1 MQENKESKLGSRLYL
16 RLLTYTF
23 NHKLVFSI
31 SIVSMAIFA
40 VTDTAFAALIKP
52 LLDGS
57 FVEKDPKTIQ
67 MFPILLVGL
76 FLLRSIAGF
85 ISTYGIAWVGRN
97 IVKKIRKEMFDKLV
111 HTPTKTYDFSSSG
124 ELLSKVT
131 YDTEQVAEAATKA
144 ITVIVRDGLTVIGLL
159 GLMFYQSFILSLGL
173 FIIGPV
179 IAIFIKV
186 MSVRF
191 RDTSKHIQN
200 SMGYITNVV
209 EELIAGHRVVKI
221 FGGENSEKKSFEVVN
236 DNNKARHLKLALIQ
250 GISIPLVQFIV
261 ALFLAGIIYI
271 VTSEAYLSSISVG
284 TFMSFITAMIL
295 IFAPIKRLAEINVTL
310 QRGLAASESI
320 FNLLDS
326 ESESETKESNAKEIH
341 LNKNFNNIYF
351 NHINFSYYNDNNFVL
366 RDINFSVKK
375 GATCAIVGKSGSG
388 KSTLMNLLPRFYDI
402 KNGSIAIDDIDIN
415 MTTLKELRGLI
426 AYVGQDLTLFND
438 TIKNNIAYGLLEN
451 KSFDE
456 IEAAAKSANAYDFIN
471 AYESKFETLV
481 GDNGV
486 LLSGG
491 QRQRIAIARAILK
504 DSPILL
510 LDEATSSLDS
520 ESEKLIQGALA
531 TLQRNRTTIVIAH
544 RLSTIESADNIIVLD
559 HGKIV
564 ESGTHEE
571 LIKRKGLYADLH
583 KLQFPLINS

>member
-1 MQENKESKLGSRLYL
+1 MPVEEKITKGRHLYF

-23 NHKLVFSI
+23 NHKIVFII
-31 SIVSMAIFA
+31 SILAMAVFA

-57 FVEKDPKTIQ
+57 FVDKDPETIRL
-67 MFPILLVGL
+67 FPFLLIGL

-85 ISTYGIAWVGRN
+85 ISTYGIAWVGRSV
-97 IVKKIRKEMFDKLV
+97 VKKIREQMFDKLV
-111 HTPTKTYDFSSSG
+111 HTPTRTYDFSSSG

-144 ITVIVRDGLTVIGLL
+144 VTVIVRDGLTVIGLI
-159 GLMFYQSFILSLGL
+159 GLMFYQSFILSIGIL
-173 FIIGPV
+173 IIGPV

-191 RDTSKHIQN
+191 RDTSKHIQQ
-200 SMGYITNVV
+200 SMGFITNVV

-221 FGGENSEKKSFEVVN
+221 FGGEKSEKKSFEGVN
-236 DNNKARHLKLALIQ
+236 ENNKNRHLKLALIQ
-250 GISIPLVQFIV
+250 GISIPLVQFVV
-261 ALFLAGIIYI
+261 AVFLAGIIYF
-271 VTSEAYLSSISVG
+271 VTSDAYITDISVG

-295 IFAPIKRLAEINVTL
+295 VFAPLKRLAEINVVL

-320 FNLLDS
+320 FTLLDS
-326 ESESETKESNAKEIH
+326 KSEMEQKPTDSVTLDEKFTMIR
-341 LNKNFNNIYF
+341 FNNIT
-351 NHINFSYYNDNNFVL
+351 FSYDNKK
-366 RDINFSVKK
+366 DILQNIDFTVKK
-375 GATCAIVGKSGSG
+375 GATCAIVGRSGSG
-388 KSTLMNLLPRFYDI
+388 KSTLMNLLPRFYELS
-402 KNGSIAIDDIDIN
+402 NGSISFDNKDISKSSLQN
-415 MTTLKELRGLI
+415 LRSLI

-451 KSFDE
+451 KDFNE
-456 IEAAAKSANAYDFIN
+456 IQSAAKTSHAEEFIKTFDKGYDTI
-471 AYESKFETLV
+471 V

-520 ESEKLIQGALA
+520 QSEKLIQGALED
-531 TLQRNRTTIVIAH
+531 LQRNRTTIVIAH
-544 RLSTIESADNIIVLD
+544 RLSTIEKADEIIVLD
-559 HGKIV
+559 KGRIV
-564 ESGTHEE
+564 EQGTHET
-571 LIKRKGLYADLH
+571 LMANNKIYTNLY
-583 KLQFPLINS
+583 KIQFSAE

>member
-1 MQENKESKLGSRLYL
+1 MPVEEKITKGRHLYF

-23 NHKLVFSI
+23 NHKIVFII
-31 SIVSMAIFA
+31 SILAMAVFA

-57 FVEKDPKTIQ
+57 FVDKDPETIRL
-67 MFPILLVGL
+67 FPFLLIGL

-85 ISTYGIAWVGRN
+85 ISTYGIAWVGRSV
-97 IVKKIRKEMFDKLV
+97 VKKIREQMFDKLV
-111 HTPTKTYDFSSSG
+111 HTPTRTYDFSSSG

-144 ITVIVRDGLTVIGLL
+144 VTVIVRDGLTVIGLI
-159 GLMFYQSFILSLGL
+159 GLMFYQSFILSIGIL
-173 FIIGPV
+173 IIGPV

-191 RDTSKHIQN
+191 RDTSKHIQQ
-200 SMGYITNVV
+200 SMGFITNVV

-221 FGGENSEKKSFEVVN
+221 FGGEKSEKKSFEGVN
-236 DNNKARHLKLALIQ
+236 ENNKNRHLKLALIQ
-250 GISIPLVQFIV
+250 GISIPLVQFVV
-261 ALFLAGIIYI
+261 AVFLAGIIYF
-271 VTSEAYLSSISVG
+271 VTSDAYITDISVG

-295 IFAPIKRLAEINVTL
+295 VFAPLKRLAEINVVL

-320 FNLLDS
+320 FTLLDS
-326 ESESETKESNAKEIH
+326 KSEVEQKPTDSVTLDEKFTMIR
-341 LNKNFNNIYF
+341 FNNITFSYD
-351 NHINFSYYNDNNFVL
+351 NKKDILQNINFT
-366 RDINFSVKK
+366 VKK
-375 GATCAIVGKSGSG
+375 GATCAIVGRSGSG
-388 KSTLMNLLPRFYDI
+388 KSTLMNLLPRFYELS
-402 KNGSIAIDDIDIN
+402 NGSISFDNKDISKSSLQN
-415 MTTLKELRGLI
+415 LRSLI

-451 KSFDE
+451 KDFNE
-456 IEAAAKSANAYDFIN
+456 IQSAAKTSHAEEFIKTFDKGYD
-471 AYESKFETLV
+471 TLV

-520 ESEKLIQGALA
+520 QSEKLIQGALED
-531 TLQRNRTTIVIAH
+531 LQRNRTTIVIAH
-544 RLSTIESADNIIVLD
+544 RLSTIEKADEIIVLD
-559 HGKIV
+559 KGRIV
-564 ESGTHEE
+564 EQGTHET
-571 LIKRKGLYADLH
+571 LMANNKIYTNLY
-583 KLQFPLINS
+583 KIQFSAE

>member
-1 MQENKESKLGSRLYL
+1 MPVEEKITKGRHLYF

-23 NHKLVFSI
+23 NHKIVFII
-31 SIVSMAIFA
+31 SILAMAVFA

-57 FVEKDPKTIQ
+57 FVDKDPETIRL
-67 MFPILLVGL
+67 FPFLLIGL

-85 ISTYGIAWVGRN
+85 ISTYGIAWVGRSV
-97 IVKKIRKEMFDKLV
+97 VKKIREQMFDKLV
-111 HTPTKTYDFSSSG
+111 HTPTRTYDFSSSG

-144 ITVIVRDGLTVIGLL
+144 VTVIVRDGLTVIGLI
-159 GLMFYQSFILSLGL
+159 GLMFYQSFILSIGIL
-173 FIIGPV
+173 IIGPV

-191 RDTSKHIQN
+191 RDTSKHIQQ
-200 SMGYITNVV
+200 SMGFITNVV

-221 FGGENSEKKSFEVVN
+221 FGGEKSEKKSFEGVN
-236 DNNKARHLKLALIQ
+236 ENNKNRHLKLALIQ
-250 GISIPLVQFIV
+250 GISIPLVQFVV
-261 ALFLAGIIYI
+261 AVFLAGIIYF
-271 VTSEAYLSSISVG
+271 VTSDAYITDISVG

-295 IFAPIKRLAEINVTL
+295 VFAPLKRLAEINVVL

-320 FNLLDS
+320 FTLLDS
-326 ESESETKESNAKEIH
+326 KSEMEQKPTDSVTLDEKFTMIR
-341 LNKNFNNIYF
+341 FNNIT
-351 NHINFSYYNDNNFVL
+351 FSYDNKK
-366 RDINFSVKK
+366 DILQNIDFTVKK
-375 GATCAIVGKSGSG
+375 GATCAIVGRSGSG
-388 KSTLMNLLPRFYDI
+388 KSTLMNLLPRFYELS
-402 KNGSIAIDDIDIN
+402 NGSISFDNKDISKSSLQN
-415 MTTLKELRGLI
+415 LRSLI

-451 KSFDE
+451 KDFKE
-456 IEAAAKSANAYDFIN
+456 IQSAAKTSHAEEFIKTFDKGYD
-471 AYESKFETLV
+471 TLV

-520 ESEKLIQGALA
+520 QSEKLIQGALED
-531 TLQRNRTTIVIAH
+531 LQRNRTTIVIAH
-544 RLSTIESADNIIVLD
+544 RLSTIEKADEIIVLD
-559 HGKIV
+559 KGRIV
-564 ESGTHEE
+564 EQGTHET
-571 LIKRKGLYADLH
+571 LMANNKIYTNLY
-583 KLQFPLINS
+583 KIQFSAE

>member
-1 MQENKESKLGSRLYL
+1 MPVEEKITKGRHLYF

-23 NHKLVFSI
+23 NHKIVFII
-31 SIVSMAIFA
+31 SILAMAVFA

-57 FVEKDPKTIQ
+57 FVDKDPETIRL
-67 MFPILLVGL
+67 FPFLLIGL

-85 ISTYGIAWVGRN
+85 ISTYGIAWVGRSV
-97 IVKKIRKEMFDKLV
+97 VKEIREQMFDKLV
-111 HTPTKTYDFSSSG
+111 HTPTRTYDFSSSG

-144 ITVIVRDGLTVIGLL
+144 VTVIVRDGLTVIGLI
-159 GLMFYQSFILSLGL
+159 GLMFYQSFILSIGIL
-173 FIIGPV
+173 IIGPV

-191 RDTSKHIQN
+191 RDTSKHIQQ
-200 SMGYITNVV
+200 SMGFITNVV

-221 FGGENSEKKSFEVVN
+221 FGGEKSEKKSFEGVN
-236 DNNKARHLKLALIQ
+236 ENNKNRHLKLALIQ
-250 GISIPLVQFIV
+250 GISIPLVQFVV
-261 ALFLAGIIYI
+261 AVFLAGIIYF
-271 VTSEAYLSSISVG
+271 VTSDAYITDISVG

-295 IFAPIKRLAEINVTL
+295 VFAPLKRLAEINVVL

-320 FNLLDS
+320 FTLLDS
-326 ESESETKESNAKEIH
+326 KSEMEQKPTDSVTLDEKFTMIR
-341 LNKNFNNIYF
+341 FNNIT
-351 NHINFSYYNDNNFVL
+351 FSYDNKK
-366 RDINFSVKK
+366 DILQNIDFTVKK
-375 GATCAIVGKSGSG
+375 GATCAIVGRSGSG
-388 KSTLMNLLPRFYDI
+388 KSTLMNLLPRFYELSH
-402 KNGSIAIDDIDIN
+402 GSISFDNKDISKSSLQN
-415 MTTLKELRGLI
+415 LRSLI

-451 KSFDE
+451 KDFNE
-456 IEAAAKSANAYDFIN
+456 IQSAAKTSHAEEFIKTFDKGYD
-471 AYESKFETLV
+471 TLV

-520 ESEKLIQGALA
+520 QSEKLIQGALED
-531 TLQRNRTTIVIAH
+531 LQRNRTTIVIAH
-544 RLSTIESADNIIVLD
+544 RLSTIEKADEIIVLD
-559 HGKIV
+559 KGRIV
-564 ESGTHEE
+564 EQGTHET
-571 LIKRKGLYADLH
+571 LMANNNIYTNLY
-583 KLQFPLINS
+583 KIQFSAE

>member
-1 MQENKESKLGSRLYL
+1 MPVEEKITKGRHLYF

-23 NHKLVFSI
+23 NHKIVFII
-31 SIVSMAIFA
+31 SILAMAVFA

-57 FVEKDPKTIQ
+57 FVDKDPETIRL
-67 MFPILLVGL
+67 FPFLLIGL

-85 ISTYGIAWVGRN
+85 ISTYGIAWVGRSV
-97 IVKKIRKEMFDKLV
+97 VKKIREQMFDKLV
-111 HTPTKTYDFSSSG
+111 HTPTRTYDFSSSG

-144 ITVIVRDGLTVIGLL
+144 VTVIVRDGLTVIGLI
-159 GLMFYQSFILSLGL
+159 GLMFYQSFILSIGIL
-173 FIIGPV
+173 IIGPV

-191 RDTSKHIQN
+191 RDTSKHIQQ
-200 SMGYITNVV
+200 SMGFITNVV

-221 FGGENSEKKSFEVVN
+221 FGGEKSEKKSFEGVN
-236 DNNKARHLKLALIQ
+236 ENNKNRHLKLALIQ
-250 GISIPLVQFIV
+250 GISIPLVQFVV
-261 ALFLAGIIYI
+261 AVFLAGIIYF
-271 VTSEAYLSSISVG
+271 VTSDAYITDISVG

-295 IFAPIKRLAEINVTL
+295 VFAPLKRLAEINVVL

-320 FNLLDS
+320 FTLLDS
-326 ESESETKESNAKEIH
+326 KSEMEQKPTDSITLDEKFTMIR
-341 LNKNFNNIYF
+341 FNNIT
-351 NHINFSYYNDNNFVL
+351 FSYDNKK
-366 RDINFSVKK
+366 DILQNIDFTVKK
-375 GATCAIVGKSGSG
+375 GATCAIVGRSGSG
-388 KSTLMNLLPRFYDI
+388 KSTLMNLLPRFYELS
-402 KNGSIAIDDIDIN
+402 NGSILFDNKDISKSSLQN
-415 MTTLKELRGLI
+415 LRSLI

-451 KSFDE
+451 KDFNE
-456 IEAAAKSANAYDFIN
+456 IQSAAKTSHAEEFIKTFDKGYD
-471 AYESKFETLV
+471 TLV

-520 ESEKLIQGALA
+520 QSEKLIQAALED
-531 TLQRNRTTIVIAH
+531 LQRNRTTIVIAH
-544 RLSTIESADNIIVLD
+544 RLSTIEKADEIIVLD
-559 HGKIV
+559 KGRIV
-564 ESGTHEE
+564 EQGTHET
-571 LIKRKGLYADLH
+571 LMANNKIYTNLY
-583 KLQFPLINS
+583 KIQFSAE

>member
-1 MQENKESKLGSRLYL
+1 MSQNSNPLKGRDLYR

-23 NHKLVFSI
+23 EHKLVFFFAI
-31 SIVSMAIFA
+31 LAMAAFA
-40 VTDTAFAALIKP
+40 VTDTAFAALMKP

-57 FVEKDPKTIQ
+57 FVDKDPDTIKY
-67 MFPILLVGL
+67 FPIVLVGL

-97 IVKKIRKEMFDKLV
+97 VVKKIRKEMFDKLV
-111 HTPTKTYDFSSSG
+111 HTPTRTYDFASSG

-144 ITVIVRDGLTVIGLL
+144 LTVLVRDGLTVIGLVS
-159 GLMFYQSFILSLGL
+159 LMFYQSFILSVGL

-179 IAIFIKV
+179 IAIFIKL

-191 RDTSKHIQN
+191 RDTSKHIQE

-221 FGGENSEKKSFEVVN
+221 FGGENSEKDSFEAVN
-236 DNNKARHLKLALIQ
+236 ENNKNRHLKLALIQ
-250 GISIPLVQFIV
+250 GVSIPMVQFVV
-261 ALFLAGIIYI
+261 AVFLAVVIYY
-271 VTSEAYLSSISVG
+271 VTSQAYSSEISVG

-295 IFAPIKRLAEINVTL
+295 VFAPIKRLAEINVVL
-310 QRGLAASESI
+310 QRGLAASDSI
-320 FNLLDS
+320 FTLLDS
-326 ESESETKESNAKEIH
+326 EIENNDKGEKDF
-341 LNKNFNNIYF
+341 LNKEFSVIKFVNIKFSYIGTNSF
-351 NHINFSYYNDNNFVL
+351 ALENINFEVP
-366 RDINFSVKK
+366 R
-375 GATCAIVGKSGSG
+375 GTTCAIVGRSGSG
-388 KSTLMNLLPRFYDI
+388 KSTLMNLLPRFYDVKEGKI
-402 KNGSIAIDDIDIN
+402 LIDNKDIN
-415 MTTLKELRGLI
+415 KATLSDLRKMI

-438 TIKNNIAYGLLEN
+438 TVRSNIAYGLLED
-451 KSFDE
+451 KSENQIID
-456 IEAAAKSANAYDFIN
+456 ASKTAHAYDFIM
-471 AYESKFETLV
+471 SFEKGFDTLV

-520 ESEKLIQGALA
+520 ESEKLIQQALEG
-531 TLQRNRTTIVIAH
+531 LRKNRTTIVIAH
-544 RLSTIESADNIIVLD
+544 RLSTIEKADNIIVLD
-559 HGKIV
+559 EGKIV
-564 ESGTHEE
+564 EQGNHEK
-571 LIKRKGLYADLH
+571 LIENDSLYSNLH
-583 KLQFPLINS
+583 KIQFPVNN

>member
-1 MQENKESKLGSRLYL
+1 MPVEEKITKGRHLYF

-23 NHKLVFSI
+23 NHKIVFII
-31 SIVSMAIFA
+31 SILAMAVFA

-57 FVEKDPKTIQ
+57 FVDKDPETIRL
-67 MFPILLVGL
+67 FPFLLIGL

-85 ISTYGIAWVGRN
+85 ISTYGIAWVGRSV
-97 IVKKIRKEMFDKLV
+97 VKKIREQMFDKLV
-111 HTPTKTYDFSSSG
+111 HTPTRTYDFSSSG

-144 ITVIVRDGLTVIGLL
+144 VTVIVRDGLTVIGLI
-159 GLMFYQSFILSLGL
+159 GLMFYQSFILSIGIL
-173 FIIGPV
+173 IIGPV

-191 RDTSKHIQN
+191 RDTSKHIQQ
-200 SMGYITNVV
+200 SMGFITNVV

-221 FGGENSEKKSFEVVN
+221 FGGEKSEKKSFEGVN
-236 DNNKARHLKLALIQ
+236 ENNKNRHLKLALIQ
-250 GISIPLVQFIV
+250 GISIPLVQFVV
-261 ALFLAGIIYI
+261 AVFLAGIIYF
-271 VTSEAYLSSISVG
+271 VTSDAYITDISVG

-295 IFAPIKRLAEINVTL
+295 VFAPLKRLAEINVVL

-320 FNLLDS
+320 FTLLDS
-326 ESESETKESNAKEIH
+326 KSEMEQKPTDSVTLDEKFTMIR
-341 LNKNFNNIYF
+341 FNNIT
-351 NHINFSYYNDNNFVL
+351 FSYDNKK
-366 RDINFSVKK
+366 DILQNIDFTVKK
-375 GATCAIVGKSGSG
+375 GATCAIVGRSGSG
-388 KSTLMNLLPRFYDI
+388 KSTLMNLLPRFYELS
-402 KNGSIAIDDIDIN
+402 NGSISFDNKDISKSSLQN
-415 MTTLKELRGLI
+415 LRSLI

-451 KSFDE
+451 KDFNE
-456 IEAAAKSANAYDFIN
+456 IQSAAKTSHAEEFIKTFDKGYD
-471 AYESKFETLV
+471 TLV

-520 ESEKLIQGALA
+520 QSEKLIQGALED
-531 TLQRNRTTIVIAH
+531 LQRNRTTIVIAH
-544 RLSTIESADNIIVLD
+544 RLSTIEKADEIIVLD
-559 HGKIV
+559 KGRIV
-564 ESGTHEE
+564 EQGTHET
-571 LIKRKGLYADLH
+571 LMANNNIYTNLY
-583 KLQFPLINS
+583 KIQFSAE